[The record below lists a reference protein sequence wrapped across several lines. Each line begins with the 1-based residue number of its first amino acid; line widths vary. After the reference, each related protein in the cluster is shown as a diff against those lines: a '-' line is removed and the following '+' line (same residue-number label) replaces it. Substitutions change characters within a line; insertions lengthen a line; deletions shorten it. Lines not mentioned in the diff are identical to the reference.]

1 MRISKVISLIL
12 LTLIFCTRIE
22 KEYHYQNVIVG
33 GPCEIRFYCADKNN
47 SQKVLNEIDKELKY
61 LDSLLNYFSP
71 KSLVSK
77 INKEHRVHIPPDI
90 KPIFLMA
97 DSISRLTDGL
107 FDISIA
113 PLLEIWGFYG
123 KEKRIPNQKEIERA
137 KRLVDYK
144 KIRFIGDSIFIPD
157 SMKIDLGG
165 IAQGFAADR
174 MVDILR
180 KFNIKSAIVN
190 IAGEVYAIGKSP
202 KNRPWVVGIK
212 HPRQEGVIEK
222 VGLVDCALSTSGDY
236 EKFFIVNGVRYAH
249 IIDPKT
255 GYPARDFASVT
266 IFAENTTFADG
277 IATAV
282 SVMNAE
288 KGKKFLDSMGIKGI
302 IYYEKDNRLERLA
315 IE

>member
-1 MRISKVISLIL
+1 MSLC
-12 LTLIFCTRIE
+12 LIFCVRTE
-22 KEYHYQNVIVG
+22 KEYHYQNFVVG

-47 SQKVLNEIDKELKY
+47 AQKALEEIDRELSY
-61 LDSLLNYFSP
+61 LDSLLSYFSP

-77 INKEHRVHIPPDI
+77 INKEHCAYISPGI
-90 KPIFLMA
+90 KPMFLMA
-97 DSISRLTDGL
+97 DSISRLTEGL

-123 KEKRIPNQKEIERA
+123 KEKGVPEKKEIEKA

-144 KIRFIGDSIFIPD
+144 RIKVTDDSVFIPD

-174 MVDILR
+174 VAEIL
-180 KFNIKSAIVN
+180 KNHNIKSAIIN

-212 HPRQEGVIEK
+212 NPRADGIIEK
-222 VGLVDCALSTSGDY
+222 VGMVDCALSTSGDY
-236 EKFFIVNGVRYAH
+236 EKFFIANGIRYAH
-249 IIDPKT
+249 IIDPRT

-266 IFAENTTFADG
+266 IFAENASFADG
-277 IATAV
+277 LATAV
-282 SVMNAE
+282 SVMGAQ
-288 KGKKFLDSMGIKGI
+288 KGKKFLDSIGIKGI
-302 IYYEKDNRLERLA
+302 IYYENEHRLERL
-315 IE
+315 ETE